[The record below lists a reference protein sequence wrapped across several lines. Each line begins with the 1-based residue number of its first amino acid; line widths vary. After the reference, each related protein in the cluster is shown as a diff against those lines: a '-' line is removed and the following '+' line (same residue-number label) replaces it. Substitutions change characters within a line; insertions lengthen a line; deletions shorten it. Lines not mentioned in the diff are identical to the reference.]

1 MKKTEIDIKN
11 SAIAAGV
18 TCSTTRSLH
27 PSANA
32 RTKAKTTASA
42 RPSKRSISR
51 SRADVIPLWINR
63 WLVVADEDTMDHT
76 AACAADAL
84 ARTGYIYLMK
94 GNLVELTQDDEKGA
108 YGIRTL
114 DRGSLASA
122 LERAVDCVAYDR
134 KSGRLK
140 PGPSAAQLASL
151 IMIHR
156 PYRMLPVL
164 SGIVVGPAK
173 RMNGEP
179 ITRSGY
185 DEASG
190 LYLVDVNADSEA
202 FDPPILTGDDEIDA
216 LLHALE

>member
-1 MKKTEIDIKN
+1 MKKSEIEIEN
-11 SAIAAGV
+11 SAV
-18 TCSTTRSLH
+18 TACVTHCTTRSLDS
-27 PSANA
+27 SAYA
-32 RTKAKTTASA
+32 PTKAKAAVSV
-42 RPSKRSISR
+42 RPSKRGISR
-51 SRADVIPLWINR
+51 SRADVVPMWTDR
-63 WLVVADEDTMDHT
+63 WLVVADEDAVDHT
-76 AACAADAL
+76 AACATDAL

-94 GNLVELTQDDEKGA
+94 GNLVELTQDNEKGA
-108 YGIRTL
+108 HGIRTL